1 MRKAVR
7 LTVSIVFVLILCV
20 SCGRANPNSNH
31 IEDYSGTYSDK
42 QGTDVIYSSLELLAK
57 EDGTY
62 AVTLGIYRTA
72 ELEGTAALEE
82 PGKLHFDCYAPDL
95 SVSGEIII
103 DDGTATVA
111 VTESNFAYIPAG
123 TEYIFPDGA

>member
-20 SCGRANPNSNH
+20 SCGEANPNSNH
-31 IEDYSGTYSDK
+31 TEDYSGTYSDK
-42 QGTDVIYSSLELLAK
+42 QSTDVIYSFLELLAK
-57 EDGTY
+57 EDGIY
-62 AVTLGIYRTA
+62 AVTLGIYRIA
-72 ELEGTAALEE
+72 ELKGTAALEE
-82 PGKLHFDCYAPDL
+82 AGKFHFDCYAPDL

-103 DDGTATVA
+103 KDGTAA
-111 VTESNFAYIPAG
+111 VTVMESNFAYIPAG